1 MLQKAE
7 EVKVAWV
14 NPESEQEAAQELPT
28 ADICASLARHQVKC
42 QGAEEVKPRKNVG
55 ETLLSCAAEFG
66 ADLLVMGS
74 YGHRRWRE
82 FIFGGASRHVLTH
95 ARLPVLMSH

>member
-1 MLQKAE
+1 
-7 EVKVAWV
+7 
-14 NPESEQEAAQELPT
+14 
-28 ADICASLARHQVKC
+28 
-42 QGAEEVKPRKNVG
+42 VG